1 LKGDQKLI
9 PQNSYQKHIKKLLLD
24 LTVLEKNLQVSNEI
38 APIVFIDI
46 KQIKEFVNKFNLNPD
61 KNYTDEELRLIYF
74 YAGNLEANIIL
85 MLSSNERLDK
95 RDKELAKSIVSIRQE
110 LDYVLLHRFRIK
122 KVFKEVEEFRRIND

>member
-1 LKGDQKLI
+1 MI

>member
-1 LKGDQKLI
+1 MKGDQKLI